1 MINLAFESSW
11 NFFYFT
17 WERVWSLSLFNYG
30 YIEFS
35 LSPFAFGFPSFL
47 LATGAEVLM
56 DIKTQCLFVKHHVFF
71 FKLWM
76 HVVSEAGEKS
86 NSWCLTK
93 RITSI
98 WIRCYLATLA
108 GLCSFFGGWVLLFGF
123 CFLLIQCIESIV
135 IINSKTHFSKC

>member
-11 NFFYFT
+11 NFFFT
-17 WERVWSLSLFNYG
+17 WERVWPLSLFKYG

-71 FKLWM
+71 LIMDACCFRSWWKVQFL
-76 HVVSEAGEKS
+76 VFNQTYNFDINSLLPSNAG
-86 NSWCLTK
+86 WT
-93 RITSI
+93 
-98 WIRCYLATLA
+98 
-108 GLCSFFGGWVLLFGF
+108 
-123 CFLLIQCIESIV
+123 LLIFWWLGSIV
-135 IINSKTHFSKC
+135 WILFFTDTMYRKHCDNK